1 VTEENTGDGKTKTP
15 GAQKIIILSIAFPLL
30 VALACF
36 IVLALVP
43 APKGP
48 PLKDPLR
55 SLLTGL
61 GVIGV
66 ATPLCI
72 AGFTLKKR
80 FASSPYFEGSF
91 IATVLNVFGFA
102 CFAAGLA
109 CLILGVYDLIVRFL
123 DSRQ

>member
-1 VTEENTGDGKTKTP
+1 VTEENTGDAKTKTR
-15 GAQKIIILSIAFPLL
+15 GSRKAIVLSIAFSLL
-30 VALACF
+30 LALVCF
-36 IVLALVP
+36 IALALVP

-72 AGFTLKKR
+72 AGFSLKKR

-91 IATVLNVFGFA
+91 IANVLNVFGFA

-109 CLILGVYDLIVRFL
+109 CIIVGAYDWIMQFL
-123 DSRQ
+123 ESRH

>member
-1 VTEENTGDGKTKTP
+1 VSQETTIGQEAGKGRSAKP
-15 GAQKIIILSIAFPLL
+15 MILSITVSLL
-30 VALACF
+30 LALACF
-36 IVLALVP
+36 IVLAIVP
-43 APKGP
+43 APDGP

-61 GVIGV
+61 GVIGI

-72 AGFTLKKR
+72 AGFALKKR
-80 FASSPYFEGSF
+80 FASSPYFEGKF

-109 CLILGVYDLIVRFL
+109 CIIVGAYDWISQFIES
-123 DSRQ
+123 SR

>member
-1 VTEENTGDGKTKTP
+1 MSQENEAEVKPEKP
-15 GAQKIIILSIAFPLL
+15 RSRKVLVLSVAAPLVVAWACF
-30 VALACF
+30 VALA
-36 IVLALVP
+36 LLP
-43 APKGP
+43 TPGSRQ
-48 PLKDPLR
+48 LKDPLR

-61 GVIGV
+61 GVMGV

-80 FASSPYFEGSF
+80 FATSPYFEGKF

-109 CLILGVYDLIVRFL
+109 CIIVGGYDWIMRLVE
-123 DSRQ
+123 SGQ

>member
-1 VTEENTGDGKTKTP
+1 MTEDNTGDGLTKTRSSR
-15 GAQKIIILSIAFPLL
+15 KIIIVSIALSFLL
-30 VALACF
+30 ALACF
-36 IVLALVP
+36 IVLAVVP

-72 AGFTLKKR
+72 AGFSLKRR

-109 CLILGVYDLIVRFL
+109 CIIVGTYDWIMQFL
-123 DSRQ
+123 ESRQ